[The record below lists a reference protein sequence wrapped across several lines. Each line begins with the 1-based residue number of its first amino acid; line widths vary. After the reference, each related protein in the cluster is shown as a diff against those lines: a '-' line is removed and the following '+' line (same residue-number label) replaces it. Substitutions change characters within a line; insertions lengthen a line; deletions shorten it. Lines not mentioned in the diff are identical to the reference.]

1 MATAEELAPRLSEA
15 SVKKIWDVYS
25 AFDWPESL
33 DPLRALST
41 TDLQRDL
48 LRPPYVGSRT
58 PIDFPEIT

>member
-1 MATAEELAPRLSEA
+1 MGR
-15 SVKKIWDVYS
+15 
-25 AFDWPESL
+25 PESL
-33 DPLRALST
+33 DPLRALAT